1 MPDPIPESVSESASR
16 SVSESASQPAPTPWR
31 TRLLVWRARLQRLP
45 VFSDDHIML
54 LWAVA
59 VGALGALMTVAF
71 RECIA
76 LIQLLLSGRRGSF
89 VDIANSLSWQARILL
104 PTGGGIVAGALL
116 AWARRGGAGNAD
128 YMEAVN
134 IGDGRIPVRQ
144 TFWRSLSSLATI
156 GSGGSI
162 GREGAMVQL
171 AALSASLLGR
181 AVRFPAERLR
191 LLVACGAAAG
201 IAAAYNAPI
210 AGAFFVSEIVLGAIV
225 MKNFGPVVVASVVA
239 NITMR
244 SLPGYKPVFAMP
256 AFPEIA
262 GLEAPLFVL
271 LGLLAGLLAPQ
282 FLRVLRLSRKLF
294 QKTALPLPLRL
305 GLGGLLMGVV
315 SALAPEVWGNGYSVV
330 NSLLHTDWIWWSVLG
345 IVLFKVLATALIAGS
360 GAVGGIFTPT
370 LFVGAALGILFGQAV
385 HLLWPAATSAPFA
398 YAMVGMGAFLAAAT
412 SAPLMA
418 MLMIFEM
425 TLSHQALLPLML
437 SCVVAYF
444 TAAGIGGLSMYDIT
458 LRRQRDEQARLALRG
473 SHMSDLIK
481 PAETVLPIDA
491 SFAEMSGMFL
501 KYPVKYIYIV
511 DADNRYCGAV
521 ALQDVTS
528 SLLDEKN
535 TDGKTAADYLRRGF
549 LHVVTPDMSLGE
561 GLQRFLE
568 HQGERL
574 PAIQSVQQ
582 PLLLGA
588 VHKTSLLD
596 AYFRLDSGG

>member
-1 MPDPIPESVSESASR
+1 
-16 SVSESASQPAPTPWR
+16 
-31 TRLLVWRARLQRLP
+31 
-45 VFSDDHIML
+45 
-54 LWAVA
+54 
-59 VGALGALMTVAF
+59 
-71 RECIA
+71 
-76 LIQLLLSGRRGSF
+76 
-89 VDIANSLSWQARILL
+89 
-104 PTGGGIVAGALL
+104 
-116 AWARRGGAGNAD
+116 
-128 YMEAVN
+128 
-134 IGDGRIPVRQ
+134 
-144 TFWRSLSSLATI
+144 
-156 GSGGSI
+156 
-162 GREGAMVQL
+162 
-171 AALSASLLGR
+171 
-181 AVRFPAERLR
+181 
-191 LLVACGAAAG
+191 
-201 IAAAYNAPI
+201 
-210 AGAFFVSEIVLGAIV
+210 
-225 MKNFGPVVVASVVA
+225 
-239 NITMR
+239 
-244 SLPGYKPVFAMP
+244 
-256 AFPEIA
+256 
-262 GLEAPLFVL
+262 
-271 LGLLAGLLAPQ
+271 
-282 FLRVLRLSRKLF
+282 
-294 QKTALPLPLRL
+294 
-305 GLGGLLMGVV
+305 
-315 SALAPEVWGNGYSVV
+315 
-330 NSLLHTDWIWWSVLG
+330 
-345 IVLFKVLATALIAGS
+345 
-360 GAVGGIFTPT
+360 
-370 LFVGAALGILFGQAV
+370 
-385 HLLWPAATSAPFA
+385 
-398 YAMVGMGAFLAAAT
+398 
-412 SAPLMA
+412 
-418 MLMIFEM
+418 M